1 MTPLLIVL
9 MAASEEHAHAQG
21 ASTAKNDSSITV
33 YGGDRFAGSVRDSTT
48 NSTINLENGA
58 SFALALDVGLDQNTQ
73 VELFY
78 SQQNTALT
86 SGAFSS
92 KTNNSGLTLY
102 NYQLGGTNFIEEA
115 GRGPYVMGGV
125 GGTTVKPDRSGLNSE
140 TFFSGNL
147 GIGWMVPL
155 GARIGLRFEA
165 RGYGIL
171 LKNNSTIFCGGAAGC
186 TIVIKGNAL
195 FQGEVLAGLAFR
207 F

>member
-1 MTPLLIVL
+1 
-9 MAASEEHAHAQG
+9 MAAWEQQAHAQD
-21 ASTAKNDSSITV
+21 ASTAKSDSSITA
-33 YGGDRFAGSVRDSTT
+33 YGGDRFAGSVTDSTT
-48 NSTINLENGA
+48 NATINLENGA

-92 KTNNSGLTLY
+92 KTNNIGLTLY
-102 NYQLGGTNFIEEA
+102 NYQLGGTNFIEGV

-125 GGTTVKPDRSGLNSE
+125 GATTMKPDRSGLNSE

-155 GARIGLRFEA
+155 GAHVGLRFEA

-171 LKNNSTIFCGGAAGC
+171 LNNNSAIFCGGTTGC
-186 TIVIKGNAL
+186 TVAIKGNAL
-195 FQGEVLAGLAFR
+195 FQGEALAGISAR